1 MSYRPTFFD
10 AKKGVVAPNFLAV
23 FCGNRHKYLL
33 RLRDAISLMQA
44 GYVPTH
50 DEALISFIAH
60 TRVKR
65 ASASD
70 RDVRRANTA

>member
-1 MSYRPTFFD
+1 
-10 AKKGVVAPNFLAV
+10 
-23 FCGNRHKYLL
+23 
-33 RLRDAISLMQA
+33 MQA

-60 TRVKR
+60 VRVKR